1 MGGDQGGVH
10 AACLGAGSS
19 PALRARRGPGTG
31 DAPAR
36 PGLLNRTSPWRP
48 IHRRVADQYD
58 DPVKITGTIED
69 PSGKHGRMDAEGAT
83 YEQARQ
89 ALDAKVPEG
98 HKLIA
103 IRTN

>member
-1 MGGDQGGVH
+1 VTD
-10 AACLGAGSS
+10 
-19 PALRARRGPGTG
+19 RK
-31 DAPAR
+31 
-36 PGLLNRTSPWRP
+36 
-48 IHRRVADQYD
+48 YD

-69 PSGKHGRMDAEGAT
+69 PSGAHERIDAEGAT

-103 IRTN
+103 IRTS

>member
-1 MGGDQGGVH
+1 MRECIGLPPAHEEAGVWFC
-10 AACLGAGSS
+10 AAETMALSCSGS
-19 PALRARRGPGTG
+19 
-31 DAPAR
+31 
-36 PGLLNRTSPWRP
+36 WRLS
-48 IHRRVADQYD
+48 RRVTDQKYD

-69 PSGKHGRMDAEGAT
+69 PSGEHERIDAEGAT

-89 ALDAKVPEG
+89 ALAAKVPEG

>member
-1 MGGDQGGVH
+1 MTDQK
-10 AACLGAGSS
+10 
-19 PALRARRGPGTG
+19 
-31 DAPAR
+31 
-36 PGLLNRTSPWRP
+36 
-48 IHRRVADQYD
+48 YD

-69 PSGKHGRMDAEGAT
+69 PSGEHERIDAEGAT

-89 ALDAKVPEG
+89 ALAAKVPEG

>member
-1 MGGDQGGVH
+1 M
-10 AACLGAGSS
+10 
-19 PALRARRGPGTG
+19 
-31 DAPAR
+31 
-36 PGLLNRTSPWRP
+36 
-48 IHRRVADQYD
+48 
-58 DPVKITGTIED
+58 KITGTIED
-69 PSGKHGRMDAEGAT
+69 PSGAHGRMDAEGAT